1 MSYHV
6 SRFGPPTEALALQ
19 YERLQQSFLEKL
31 FLPWYTSSEV
41 CKLRFSDRPW
51 KAGMLEKAATL
62 LVLRRNTLWIID
74 GVGPSIKADRAERAE
89 PVQMGETQAEQVSSP
104 DQEQKIPLISPTE
117 QTRS

>member
-1 MSYHV
+1 
-6 SRFGPPTEALALQ
+6 
-19 YERLQQSFLEKL
+19 
-31 FLPWYTSSEV
+31 
-41 CKLRFSDRPW
+41 
-51 KAGMLEKAATL
+51 MLEKAATL